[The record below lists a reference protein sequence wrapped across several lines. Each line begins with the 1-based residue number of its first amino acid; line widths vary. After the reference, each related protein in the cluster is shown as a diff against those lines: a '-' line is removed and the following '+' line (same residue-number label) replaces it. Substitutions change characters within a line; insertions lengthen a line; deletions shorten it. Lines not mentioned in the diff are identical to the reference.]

1 MLSIIVCS
9 RNSIL
14 PNSFITN
21 IEKTVGVVFE
31 IICIDN
37 SKSEYS
43 IASAYNEG
51 IKRSKFPYFCFVHDD
66 VLFHTQNWGE
76 NVIAHLNVPNTGLVG
91 LAGGDAAL
99 RVPYDFGALHPS
111 MNIIHIDK
119 KGIEPTEYVFYPRNY
134 AKSSR
139 SVVLLDGV
147 MICSKR
153 ETFDKIRFD
162 ENIGK
167 FHGYDYDIAI
177 QSIIAGYYNYVMYDI
192 TMEHYSKG
200 NMDET
205 YFRTM
210 IKVYKK
216 WESNLPIFEHNI
228 SGTEQKVLQ
237 PKFEKRSL
245 NKLLKK
251 LVRAKLKTAEIV
263 EIFTYYTKKIGSKLS
278 ILLLITLR
286 IRILIIW
293 ITSLIRR
300 KIK

>member
-1 MLSIIVCS
+1 
-9 RNSIL
+9 
-14 PNSFITN
+14 
-21 IEKTVGVVFE
+21 
-31 IICIDN
+31 
-37 SKSEYS
+37 
-43 IASAYNEG
+43 
-51 IKRSKFPYFCFVHDD
+51 
-66 VLFHTQNWGE
+66 
-76 NVIAHLNVPNTGLVG
+76 
-91 LAGGDAAL
+91 
-99 RVPYDFGALHPS
+99 
-111 MNIIHIDK
+111 
-119 KGIEPTEYVFYPRNY
+119 
-134 AKSSR
+134 
-139 SVVLLDGV
+139 

-216 WESNLPIFEHNI
+216 WENNLPVFEHNI
-228 SGTEQKVLQ
+228 SGIEQKVLQ

-263 EIFTYYTKKIGSKLS
+263 EIFTYYTKKTGSKLS
-278 ILLLITLR
+278 ILLLIALR

-293 ITSLIRR
+293 ITSLIRN